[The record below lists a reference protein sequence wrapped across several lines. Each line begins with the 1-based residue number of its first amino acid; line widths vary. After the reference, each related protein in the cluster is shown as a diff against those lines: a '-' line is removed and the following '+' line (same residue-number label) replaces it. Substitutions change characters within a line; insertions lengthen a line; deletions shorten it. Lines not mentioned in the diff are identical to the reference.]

1 MTILTIVT
9 ILVSSIDR
17 SLGTTTAGT
26 TDSVASSIV
35 GVTTVSSVSSGRCSS
50 GRCSAI
56 RIVRLS
62 NGAGTT
68 ISSGSSIALFGA
80 AAISCISTGNGAS
93 VVIDLSVA
101 AVDPGASISTGATGI
116 GIVLT
121 GCISTVSGISTGDGS
136 SVNDY
141 IFIGLDTGTAISAV
155 TRSTCCGIRT
165 LTAVS
170 A

>member
-26 TDSVASSIV
+26 TVSVASSIV
-35 GVTTVSSVSSGRCSS
+35 GVTTVSSVSS

-80 AAISCISTGNGAS
+80 AAISCISTGNGAA
-93 VVIDLSVA
+93 VVINLSAA
-101 AVDPGASISTGATGI
+101 AVDTGASITTCAAGI

-141 IFIGLDTGTAISAV
+141 IFISLDTGTAISTV
-155 TRSTCCGIRT
+155 TRNTCCGIRT